1 MSLHRIDFSWVKSQ
15 EQRVGGGTYQYP
27 LVCSQYTVGIPKA
40 RKELA
45 IFDFAK
51 LFILWQSKFGL
62 G

>member
-1 MSLHRIDFSWVKSQ
+1 MGEKLGAESR
-15 EQRVGGGTYQYP
+15 GGTYQYP

>member
-1 MSLHRIDFSWVKSQ
+1 MGEKLGAESR
-15 EQRVGGGTYQYP
+15 GGNLPVSSSMFTF
-27 LVCSQYTVGIPKA
+27 LYTVGIPKA